1 MSEAEEKN
9 ATQPGAEG
17 SEATVVDPQPSPTE
31 GGGEETRKPVDAR
44 LSAMDAIAD
53 RLEKERAEEAGVEP
67 EGEPGIQGNEVK
79 EKADPGPKVLN
90 HGDLANFKVK
100 LKVDGEEQEVDLASL
115 VKDGQKDKAADK
127 KLMEASLALKEAQD
141 ALKAAKELELKLS
154 GKGEKPHDDPPA
166 NADGQS
172 GDDEEVTFD
181 DFLDGNRE
189 KVEKFLKKVGQASK
203 GGPEVPDAREVARQ
217 VELELTNKQTLQSFQ
232 DDYKDVMGDPL
243 LADITH
249 RFYQQVVSDGE
260 TSYDAALRKAGEST
274 RQWLKDKGI
283 STKAT
288 TTAPDLAT
296 KAERKKSIDNISPL
310 NARSPSTLEQKEES
324 VSDVIAAMRANRPG
338 SR

>member
-1 MSEAEEKN
+1 MRNVRELPARR
-9 ATQPGAEG
+9 GAL
-17 SEATVVDPQPSPTE
+17 
-31 GGGEETRKPVDAR
+31 
-44 LSAMDAIAD
+44 LSFVP
-53 RLEKERAEEAGVEP
+53 LLLG
-67 EGEPGIQGNEVK
+67 
-79 EKADPGPKVLN
+79 
-90 HGDLANFKVK
+90 
-100 LKVDGEEQEVDLASL
+100 
-115 VKDGQKDKAADK
+115 
-127 KLMEASLALKEAQD
+127 
-141 ALKAAKELELKLS
+141 
-154 GKGEKPHDDPPA
+154 
-166 NADGQS
+166 
-172 GDDEEVTFD
+172 GDDEDVTFD

-283 STKAT
+283 ATKTPA
-288 TTAPDLAT
+288 APDLAT
-296 KAERKKSIDNISPL
+296 KAERKKNIDNISPL
-310 NARSPSTLEQKEES
+310 NARSPSTREQKEES

>member
-9 ATQPGAEG
+9 ATQQGAEG
-17 SEATVVDPQPSPTE
+17 SEATVADPQPSPTE

-44 LSAMDAIAD
+44 LSAMDAIAE

-67 EGEPGIQGNEVK
+67 EGEPGIQGSEVK
-79 EKADPGPKVLN
+79 EKTDPGPKVLN
-90 HGDLANFKVK
+90 HDDLANFKVK

-154 GKGEKPHDDPPA
+154 GKGEKSHDDLPD
-166 NADGQS
+166 NTDGQGG

-274 RQWLKDKGI
+274 RQWLKNKGI
-283 STKAT
+283 ATKTPA
-288 TTAPDLAT
+288 APDLAT
-296 KAERKKSIDNISPL
+296 KAERKKNIDNISPL
-310 NARSPSTLEQKEES
+310 NARSPSTREQKEES